1 MRNSAGDD
9 ENGDDSTH
17 LSLPLPLFFFFGLV
31 GWQIL
36 ATVYRC
42 FVLFQ
47 HIYMHT
53 SPPSP
58 LATSASQPFFFFFS
72 CQLYHYFSNS
82 SVLVFF
88 SWGEGAFQEIEEQW
102 LPGNSRNTLFRDR
115 ASLVTDESAQ
125 SDDSAGS
132 SGWDSATEQG
142 PDCKGSAND
151 IREQPP
157 PPLNA
162 VFLGLK
168 TYFGCRV

>member
-58 LATSASQPFFFFFS
+58 LATSASQPFFFFFPAS
-72 CQLYHYFSNS
+72 FITIFQIPVYWFFFLGGREPFRKSKS
-82 SVLVFF
+82 SGYQETPGILCF
-88 SWGEGAFQEIEEQW
+88 EIE
-102 LPGNSRNTLFRDR
+102 LH
-115 ASLVTDESAQ
+115 
-125 SDDSAGS
+125 
-132 SGWDSATEQG
+132 
-142 PDCKGSAND
+142 
-151 IREQPP
+151 
-157 PPLNA
+157 
-162 VFLGLK
+162 
-168 TYFGCRV
+168 